1 MSLERINRKLAIIQA
16 LLVDLAEDIA
26 FILGD
31 KGEKKPVAEKH
42 VRKKLKKGEKLE
54 IS

>member
-16 LLVDLAEDIA
+16 LLIDIAEDVA
-26 FILGD
+26 SLVRGG
-31 KGEKKPVAEKH
+31 GEEKPLIEKR
-42 VRKKLKKGEKLE
+42 VRKKLEEGERLE